1 MCFCM
6 IMTQKKLSFVF
17 KLPQFIRY
25 YSVEM
30 EVVRKGNK
38 CSMGYSQGKG
48 KQTNCMQIGHLW
60 DSFCFFRPHL
70 TCPFFFLMFFD
81 SDKALFLKLVELL
94 SVVTTERVTFVFL
107 ADLLL
112 NLFN

>member
-1 MCFCM
+1 MQHGLF
-6 IMTQKKLSFVF
+6 
-17 KLPQFIRY
+17 P
-25 YSVEM
+25 
-30 EVVRKGNK
+30 
-38 CSMGYSQGKG
+38 GKG
-48 KQTNCMQIGHLW
+48 KTNQLHANRAPMGLLLLLQTSPNMP
-60 DSFCFFRPHL
+60 S
-70 TCPFFFLMFFD
+70 FFFLMFFD